1 MQWFINEIKIKP
13 VSELNIPEQDN
24 IQIVTFDDIKKT
36 KRNIKNNDVDSHLF
50 GNSIYRDLTSGDNIE
65 FKIQY
70 FKFC

>member
-1 MQWFINEIKIKP
+1 MMT
-13 VSELNIPEQDN
+13 L
-24 IQIVTFDDIKKT
+24 KKT
-36 KRNIKNNDVDSHLF
+36 KCNIKNNDVDSHLF